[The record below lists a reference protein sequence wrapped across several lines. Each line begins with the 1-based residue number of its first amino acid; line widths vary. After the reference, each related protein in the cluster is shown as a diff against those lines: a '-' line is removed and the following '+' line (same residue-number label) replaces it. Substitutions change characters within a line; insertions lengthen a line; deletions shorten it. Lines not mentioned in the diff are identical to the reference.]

1 MRCDDRLGIEPDAD
15 WGTILAASPFVGTR
29 FQFCSDQRPTKKTSP
44 NLMSRLKARDLGL
57 LSIHRKPLRVAAR
70 KRVVTSAGGE

>member
-1 MRCDDRLGIEPDAD
+1 
-15 WGTILAASPFVGTR
+15 
-29 FQFCSDQRPTKKTSP
+29 
-44 NLMSRLKARDLGL
+44 MSRLKARDVWL